1 MKSYLLDT
9 CSFYWFVSQSK
20 HLPSN
25 VRHELE
31 KTENKLYI
39 SFFTLW
45 EMALKR
51 NKRNDTYDDLG
62 SELMDSIRKKI
73 KYMDISC
80 IHSAKWDMLTCFEK
94 LENIE
99 SHKDPIDRSHIAM
112 AQAYNLIFV
121 TPDDKISQYKNLQLL
136 KYNKQ

>member
-1 MKSYLLDT
+1 MRSYLLDT

-62 SELMDSIRKKI
+62 SELMDSIRKKSSTWIYRAFIPQNGICLHALKNWKTSKTI
-73 KYMDISC
+73 K
-80 IHSAKWDMLTCFEK
+80 T
-94 LENIE
+94 
-99 SHKDPIDRSHIAM
+99 
-112 AQAYNLIFV
+112 Q
-121 TPDDKISQYKNLQLL
+121 
-136 KYNKQ
+136 